1 MSTQDNKAGF
11 LAIELDGAGWD
22 GGTFGSLAGAV
33 LAVEAAGFHV
43 ATFKDAP
50 EPGRTNALQRAAY
63 AGPVTRTLALAPEVD
78 TVYTEPFHIATQLA
92 SLDYVSGGRAGWIVT
107 AAESPAAAAAVGR
120 SAVRGNALVHEAAAS
135 IEVGR
140 RLWDSWE
147 DDAVIRDV
155 ATGRYIDV
163 DKLHYVDFE
172 TPADF
177 AGTPYSVK
185 GPSIIPRPLQGQL
198 PVLASA
204 SLVGGGVPV
213 ESVDAVLVTAP
224 TSELLVAGVRDA
236 RERLGAVAVVAELG
250 VVLDSRGEPAAARA
264 VPETGRAQF
273 AGTAAELTGYLH
285 GLLLE
290 ADGVRLHPGDLAREL
305 DELSRLVLPELR
317 HRGSLRAPVQDGTFR
332 GLLGL
337 ERPANRYSTSTTA
350 SAAAGK

>member
-1 MSTQDNKAGF
+1 M
-11 LAIELDGAGWD
+11 
-22 GGTFGSLAGAV
+22 
-33 LAVEAAGFHV
+33 
-43 ATFKDAP
+43 P
-50 EPGRTNALQRAAY
+50 E
-63 AGPVTRTLALAPEVD
+63 
-78 TVYTEPFHIATQLA
+78 
-92 SLDYVSGGRAGWIVT
+92 
-107 AAESPAAAAAVGR
+107 
-120 SAVRGNALVHEAAAS
+120 
-135 IEVGR
+135 
-140 RLWDSWE
+140 
-147 DDAVIRDV
+147 
-155 ATGRYIDV
+155 
-163 DKLHYVDFE
+163 
-172 TPADF
+172 
-177 AGTPYSVK
+177 

-224 TSELLVAGVRDA
+224 TPELLVAEVRDA
-236 RERLGAVAVVAELG
+236 RERHGAVAVVAELG

-264 VPETGRAQF
+264 VPEAGRAQF